1 MSKAQRTVPNPAFGD
16 FDRRER
22 LSKLSVLVADRD
34 YRTAALVQRILFS
47 FGFRNLDIT
56 TSGESAMAL
65 LRSRPYDI
73 IITELTMAPVD
84 GITLIKTIR
93 AAKDDERIR
102 RDIPILMLTARTDV
116 KTVSMARDAG
126 VTEFVAKPFS
136 AKTISNRIIQII
148 DNPRAFVESPV
159 YVGPDRRRKGLPPAG
174 TGERRNSKTKTQP
187 VPSDNRLQKRIGASA
202 SEIMDATAVTTAQQ
216 ELLKAS
222 IWGIIINLGEGHLR
236 LQLEQHRKIAM
247 LVSGVEGMHGALG
260 TTRTRRDH
268 RTVGVD
274 FFGKAAVARFN
285 FAQAGAT
292 RIALGECG
300 GNSDHMGPH
309 IAMRGPMLEI
319 RQPLSGGAH
328 GIIVGL
334 GKRAQLLFQLEHAA
348 RFALELVEGGIDP
361 HAPIGRDLARCTVFK
376 RRIARVG
383 LFVQGHHCPTI
394 CSLLCKNT
402 YKI

>member
-174 TGERRNSKTKTQP
+174 TGERRNSKTKTLP

-202 SEIMDATAVTTAQQ
+202 SEIMDATVVTTAQQ
-216 ELLKAS
+216 ELLKAEKDFLAWADDDIFTLERS
-222 IWGIIINLGEGHLR
+222 FRALAANPEDTRVAATLLETAYTVQSQAGIFGYTLGSEVAG
-236 LQLEQHRKIAM
+236 M
-247 LVSGVEGMHGALG
+247 LVDYVRTHRSFSPDQLTVVSKHIEAIAVIFKQGMKDSAHIIAVEMRRSLVRLTKKLG
-260 TTRTRRDH
+260 
-268 RTVGVD
+268 
-274 FFGKAAVARFN
+274 
-285 FAQAGAT
+285 
-292 RIALGECG
+292 
-300 GNSDHMGPH
+300 
-309 IAMRGPMLEI
+309 
-319 RQPLSGGAH
+319 
-328 GIIVGL
+328 
-334 GKRAQLLFQLEHAA
+334 
-348 RFALELVEGGIDP
+348 
-361 HAPIGRDLARCTVFK
+361 
-376 RRIARVG
+376 
-383 LFVQGHHCPTI
+383 
-394 CSLLCKNT
+394 
-402 YKI
+402 